1 MQWSYFFH
9 PLMEISKAKIKV
21 SSIFTVRKHV
31 RSTRYHTMCSGLPY
45 AFGTQNDT
53 DWCINVESGETWH
66 RLLIWVKYRLASLD
80 RIVKSSPSTAASFVC
95 LFIFSSSIFFSPF
108 PSYRCRCATHLF
120 HSMQDS
126 LVWWKEEM
134 NRCTDRHI
142 TGSQSVFYIISVA
155 RRHNSYTCF
164 MRVDGLDAY
173 EFVCGC
179 GCGTCYCF
187 AKRELCV
194 RIVFGLDDG

>member
-1 MQWSYFFH
+1 
-9 PLMEISKAKIKV
+9 MEISKAKIKV

-95 LFIFSSSIFFSPF
+95 LFIFSSSIFFFSVSFLPLPVCYTFVPF
-108 PSYRCRCATHLF
+108 NARFARMMEGGNEQMYRQTHHRITERILYYFRCPEAQFVHMF
-120 HSMQDS
+120 HASRWPWRIWVC
-126 LVWWKEEM
+126 VWVWVWDM
-134 NRCTDRHI
+134 LLLR
-142 TGSQSVFYIISVA
+142 
-155 RRHNSYTCF
+155 
-164 MRVDGLDAY
+164 
-173 EFVCGC
+173 
-179 GCGTCYCF
+179 
-187 AKRELCV
+187 
-194 RIVFGLDDG
+194 